1 MSESSEGVGS
11 AAKGDPEKVK
21 ALKDEL
27 TKLRKQN
34 NRYAEKA
41 RKEDRGSLVTSA
53 VIVGVLTI
61 LGLFSGG
68 VLGAIFLA
76 FGGFLIAQMI
86 EKGRTKSP
94 ERMKYDLR
102 ESRIQEIE
110 HMLQQAD

>member
-1 MSESSEGVGS
+1 MGP

-34 NRYAEKA
+34 SSYAEKA
-41 RKEDRGSLVTSA
+41 SKEDRRSVVTSA
-53 VIVGVLTI
+53 VIVLVLAL
-61 LGLFSGG
+61 LGLFSAGL
-68 VLGAIFLA
+68 LGAIFLA

-94 ERMKYDLR
+94 ERVKYDLR

-110 HMLQQAD
+110 HMLEQAE